1 MVYCVCVTRED
12 GETARQALAERDLVD
27 EGHEILAEDDTLY
40 IPVTDPAAVPGR
52 FAVVDRDAP
61 RRETET
67 MPADLLDFE
76 PSYERLGDI
85 AIVNEDDPGRARAL
99 ADAIVESALPVE
111 TVLNRA
117 SKVRGEKRVRDWEVL
132 AGEGTETVHRE
143 YGHEFA
149 VDLGAV
155 YFSPRL
161 ATERHRVA
169 EQVTA

>member
-12 GETARQALAERDLVD
+12 GETARQALAERGLVD
-27 EGHEILAEDDTLY
+27 EGHEILAEDGTLY
-40 IPVTDPAAVPGR
+40 IPVTDPAAVPGE
-52 FAVVDRDAP
+52 FTVVDRDVP

-85 AIVNEDDPGRARAL
+85 AIVDEDDPGRARAL
-99 ADAIVESALPVE
+99 ADAVVESALPVE

-117 SKVRGEKRVRDWEVL
+117 SKVHGEKRVRDWEVL

-149 VDLGAV
+149 VDLATV

-169 EQVTA
+169 E